1 MKKRAQVLLACCEV
15 FNTFV
20 TDIDDCV
27 DNNGGCSQICRNIP
41 GSFECQCRDGYHFI
55 ENSTT
60 HCTGNVSKLQ
70 NNFYQ

>member
-1 MKKRAQVLLACCEV
+1 MEKRAQVLLACCGA